1 MDLQESLVSWRQVI
15 GMLRVEIR
23 LWSSSWVVRRP
34 LQLNWRMKGLPGGL
48 RGAGER
54 DGQGR
59 GSFTGEERCGPEER
73 GMGRK
78 GRVDVERWVGRERD
92 ERAEQQKPRP

>member
-34 LQLNWRMKGLPGGL
+34 LQLNWRMKGLPGDKSIEKNFSNGNEKL
-48 RGAGER
+48 KNGGMYN
-54 DGQGR
+54 
-59 GSFTGEERCGPEER
+59 FYKIYTPEN
-73 GMGRK
+73 M
-78 GRVDVERWVGRERD
+78 
-92 ERAEQQKPRP
+92 